1 MATIEVVYI
10 PQGKPALH
18 VNIVHADGMTV
29 ADAVAKSGLLITCP
43 EIVGMPVGIFA
54 RIVSLDTVL
63 KPGERVEIYR
73 PLLIS
78 PMEKR
83 RQRAKQK

>member
-1 MATIEVVYI
+1 MATIEIVYI

-18 VNIVHADGMTV
+18 VNIMHADGMTV
-29 ADAVAKSGLLITCP
+29 VDALDKSGLLSSCP
-43 EIVGMPVGIFA
+43 EIEGTTVGIFA

>member
-1 MATIEVVYI
+1 MANVEVVYV
-10 PQGKPALH
+10 PVGKRALH
-18 VNIVHADGMTV
+18 VTIAFTSGMTV
-29 ADAVAKSGLLITCP
+29 ANAIEQSNLLQTHP
-43 EIVGMPVGIFA
+43 DLLDMTVGIFA
-54 RIVSLDTVL
+54 RIVSLDTLL
-63 KPGERVEIYR
+63 KPGDRVEIYR